1 MKIKVYESYGFAGTD
16 STWTEEIPE
25 EVIAKGDSAIEEYLE
40 EMRIGLWDAMCER
53 LSLTV
58 EIEE

>member
-1 MKIKVYESYGFAGTD
+1 MKIRVYESYGFAGTD

-25 EVIAKGDSAIEEYLE
+25 EVIAAGGSAVEQYLE
-40 EMRIGLWDAMCER
+40 EMQIGLWDAMCER
-53 LSLTV
+53 LSLIV